1 MILINLLK
9 KYSSKFF
16 TAIILA
22 GLLFSSGCST
32 PEPGVYVEDERSM
45 YRSYAGSDI
54 VREQVKEGF
63 ESIKRLHNSVIYR
76 TYQLDPARNLTESDI
91 PGVNLEQIAVRAF
104 NEDHST
110 AGTGIIISNRMGRTA
125 MLTASHTVSFPDT
138 IWHYDRSTSQSAE
151 SRLEAVSV
159 KTSGTHFLFGEGRL
173 ITFKVALNDE
183 RRDLAIL
190 TMDWGG
196 EGNPGLK
203 PLDIPPGNH
212 EKLDWTD
219 MVYALGYPRGV
230 QMVTKGMVS
239 QFSVSPRRSFVVDAS
254 FNRGFSG
261 GPIFSVR
268 NDGSGLEWVG
278 TLSAAYAENE
288 YFLSPGAIDERDF
301 HPDREYAGP
310 AFVRRE
316 ARINYGITYAVGM
329 EEISAFFEE
338 NSRELRRLG
347 ITTPRFP

>member
-1 MILINLLK
+1 MINLLK
-9 KYSSKFF
+9 KYGSKIF
-16 TAIILA
+16 TAIIFA
-22 GLLFSSGCST
+22 GLLFTSGCST
-32 PEPGVYVEDERSM
+32 PEPGIYLEDERSM

-63 ESIKRLHNSVIYR
+63 ESIKRIHNSVIYR
-76 TYQLDPARNLTESDI
+76 TYLLDPARNLTRSDI
-91 PGVNLEQIAVRAF
+91 PGLNLEQITVHAF

-110 AGTGIIISNRMGRTA
+110 AGTGVIISNRIGRTA

-138 IWHYDRSTSQSAE
+138 IWHYDRNNTQSIE
-151 SRLEAVSV
+151 GRLEAVSV
-159 KTSGTHFLFGEGRL
+159 KTSGTHFLFGEERL
-173 ITFKVALNDE
+173 LTFEVAVNDA

-190 TMDWGG
+190 TMDWGR

-203 PLDIPPGNH
+203 SLNIPPGNH
-212 EKLDWTD
+212 EMLDWTD
-219 MVYALGYPRGV
+219 MVYALGYPKGV

-239 QFSVSPRRSFVVDAS
+239 QFSISPRRSFVVDAS

-278 TLSAAYAENE
+278 ILSAAYAENE
-288 YFLSPGAIDERDF
+288 YYLSPGTIDERDYN
-301 HPDREYAGP
+301 PDREYTGS

-329 EEISAFFEE
+329 EEIGAFFEE
-338 NSRELRRLG
+338 NSREIRRLG
-347 ITTPRFP
+347 LSIPRFP